1 MVYRNCGTGGVPRL
15 RGRGGMYYLEQVLS
29 LFLCGGW
36 FGDCVWLGC
45 SLSVVV
51 LRLGVVGV

>member
-1 MVYRNCGTGGVPRL
+1 
-15 RGRGGMYYLEQVLS
+15 MYYLEQVLS
-29 LFLCGGW
+29 LFLCGGLS
-36 FGDCVWLGC
+36 GDCVWLGW

>member
-1 MVYRNCGTGGVPRL
+1 
-15 RGRGGMYYLEQVLS
+15 MYYLEQVLS